1 MKVCVVGIG
10 KLGYSIAAALLNG
23 GNDVTIIDNDMERIQ
38 NAGSNL
44 DAFTV
49 QGDAIQI
56 DALKEIDIS
65 SHDLIIAT
73 TEEDEKNM
81 VICAFAKKLG
91 CPKAMA
97 RVRSPEHLKQLDF
110 IKETIGIDRLLNPDY
125 SCAREIFKYLTQQD
139 AIEGGLFVQDGIAIL
154 EFKADRI
161 PSLEGKKLMDSKKE
175 LENVLIGAISRKGRI
190 IIPNG
195 SSVVEQGDTLYVAGL
210 EDDIY
215 DLNNRLRTKEKAAL
229 PKRVMIAGG
238 GKTGLFLAKMLEE
251 KNISVKIIEIDPERC
266 NELAA
271 ELGDSIVLNGD
282 ASDIDVLRDEGL
294 ESMDAF
300 VAATGFDEEN
310 LLLSLLVRRYGINE
324 VVAKVSRQT
333 FIPIIKQLGAS
344 AIINPQEI
352 IASDVLASIR
362 RSGIVLFSKL
372 INGQAEFTEIQA
384 ESSMPLVKKT
394 LADLD
399 IPDGVIIL
407 AVRRGKSII
416 IPNGKT
422 QVAAGDKVILL
433 SLLSSRGEL
442 EALLTKSQSSIL

>member
-195 SSVVEQGDTLYVAGL
+195 SSVIEQGDTLYVAGL

>member
-10 KLGYSIAAALLNG
+10 KLGYSIATALLNG

-38 NAGSNL
+38 NVGSNL

-56 DALKEIDIS
+56 DALKEIDIA

-81 VICAFAKKLG
+81 IICAFAKKLG
-91 CPKAMA
+91 CPRAMA

-175 LENVLIGAISRKGRI
+175 LENILIGAISRKGKI
-190 IIPNG
+190 LIPNG
-195 SSVVEQGDTLYVAGL
+195 SSVIEPGDTLYVAGL
-210 EDDIY
+210 EKDIF

-251 KNISVKIIEIDPERC
+251 KNISVKIIEIDQERC

-294 ESMDAF
+294 DSMDAF

-333 FIPIIKQLGAS
+333 FIPIIKQLGTS

-422 QVAAGDKVILL
+422 QVATGDKVILL

>member
-1 MKVCVVGIG
+1 
-10 KLGYSIAAALLNG
+10 
-23 GNDVTIIDNDMERIQ
+23 
-38 NAGSNL
+38 
-44 DAFTV
+44 
-49 QGDAIQI
+49 
-56 DALKEIDIS
+56 
-65 SHDLIIAT
+65 
-73 TEEDEKNM
+73 M

-195 SSVVEQGDTLYVAGL
+195 SSVIEQGDTLYVAGL